1 MKQSIKINP
10 TSKRGGHRNP
20 KPRKLSTS
28 RVLDYLFKQYG
39 GTFKL
44 AEDLGIYSQMVS
56 KWISQGY
63 VPMKWVGPVSR
74 LLKADPLVLNYE
86 GHINYTGYDNST
98 WKWAV
103 EMCLGT
109 SPAIKK
115 LLEGKTPRTPKEIL
129 G

>member
-1 MKQSIKINP
+1 MKQSININKV
-10 TSKRGGHRNP
+10 SKRGGQRNV

-74 LLKADPLVLNYE
+74 LLKHNQFLLNYE
-86 GHINYTGYDNST
+86 GM
-98 WKWAV
+98 V
-103 EMCLGT
+103 
-109 SPAIKK
+109 
-115 LLEGKTPRTPKEIL
+115 LLTAKHLEWSSLVICNIEPHASEKILSAKHPKTPEEIL

>member
-1 MKQSIKINP
+1 MKVKIAI
-10 TSKRGGHRNP
+10 TSKRGGQRNV

-44 AEDLGIYSQMVS
+44 AEELKIHSQMVS

-74 LLKADPLVLNYE
+74 LIKAPKALLNYE
-86 GHINYTGYDNST
+86 GFVSYTGNQTT
-98 WKWAV
+98 WKHWINNNVFLNAV
-103 EMCLGT
+103 E
-109 SPAIKK
+109 K
-115 LLEGKTPRTPKEIL
+115 LLSGKQPRTPKEIL